1 MIKLKL
7 EVRRFSP
14 GDDLPDDGILL
25 IRHGPRTSPDIPPLS
40 AMLTQSGIEACQS
53 LGALLHSTPPIR
65 LFSSPVKR
73 CLDTGT
79 YIVEGANW
87 SLPVLPSEMLGDP
100 GPFVIGKTNEAVNK
114 LVAYAQEQNDWSFLH
129 EHISGG
135 TVPGMRHRDVG
146 AANLVE
152 ELYPS
157 SPGYVLCISHDSII
171 AAIIA
176 AFGMNPD
183 PWPDPLQGLIIQRSE
198 SIE

>member
-14 GDDLPDDGILL
+14 GDDVPDDGILL

-129 EHISGG
+129 EHIAGG
-135 TVPGMRHRDVG
+135 TVPECATVMSAQQISSKSSIHPLLDMYC
-146 AANLVE
+146 ASHTI
-152 ELYPS
+152 PS
-157 SPGYVLCISHDSII
+157 L
-171 AAIIA
+171 
-176 AFGMNPD
+176 
-183 PWPDPLQGLIIQRSE
+183 LQ
-198 SIE
+198 